1 MKYLKQKEYSILAA
15 MTFSLIRTFVHSLI
29 SEQNRYSR
37 IYQAVF
43 KRRLDYIDNLETWIC
58 AASMMILLVPL
69 IYKLVNKEWKDAG
82 VLLLFSLL
90 LIPWVFNTYCIK

>member
-1 MKYLKQKEYSILAA
+1 MKYLKQIEYSILAA

-29 SEQNRYSR
+29 SEQNRYCR

-69 IYKLVNKEWKDAG
+69 IYKIGK
-82 VLLLFSLL
+82 
-90 LIPWVFNTYCIK
+90 